1 MSMILPINL
10 DGLLHCRGVESERVE
25 FKASWDPD
33 TTGLQVL
40 RTICAFANDYHNL
53 NGGYV
58 VIGAAEEDGRA
69 VLPAAGLSAEQ
80 IDAAQQWIRGNCNR
94 LDPSYPP
101 VLSPETIG
109 DRLVLVV
116 WAPASEMRPHRAPD
130 ATRGTRRYWIR
141 LGSETVDAEQRSDLL
156 QGLIQQTARVPW
168 DDRRT
173 SDARVEDI
181 REARVREYLR
191 DIRSGL
197 LDGPDAREIYRRM
210 RITARV
216 NDHEVPKNAGL
227 LFFSNDPGHWF
238 RGAKIEV
245 VQFAAD
251 RGGDVQEE
259 RIFGGTLVDQLRGCL
274 NHLDNFSTYHLQK
287 QRDRSQV
294 RGWVSYPLPALRETL
309 VNAVYHRG
317 YDVDQP
323 EPTKVHLYPNRVEI
337 ISYPGPVPGIEAHH
351 LVPNAQ
357 ARPVP
362 ARNRRIGEFLKEL
375 GLAEGRLTGLPRVFR
390 EMEANG
396 SPIPRFE
403 FDEQRTFF
411 QATLPAHPEYGALSA
426 LRDAA
431 HLRTLGEH
439 EEAFR
444 RIESTWMSNQTS
456 AILASEMIRA
466 CAERHEIERA
476 EEILDTFQAGGPEYA
491 VPHVVNTLV
500 DVLID
505 TGGEHEKRK
514 ALELLG
520 RDHPALF
527 GQDAIDAAILARRAR
542 DSRVAHRYFERAGEM
557 VYADARALLEF
568 AQTKIWLSGSAHRS
582 RQHDSSRRF
591 LNEARALLERVIQLD
606 ASPTRH
612 AWAWRELART
622 RNWSR
627 APAREVEEAYRRA
640 IECLPNEPRFVR
652 ELQKFRASRR
662 RTLERD

>member
-1 MSMILPINL
+1 MSAILPINL
-10 DGLLHCRGVESERVE
+10 DDLLQCRGVESERVE
-25 FKASWDPD
+25 FKASWGPD
-33 TTGLQVL
+33 TTGPQVL

-53 NGGYV
+53 NGGYI
-58 VIGAAEEDGRA
+58 VIGVAEADGRA
-69 VLPAAGLSAEQ
+69 VLPPAGLSAAQ
-80 IDAAQQWIRGNCNR
+80 IEAAQQWVRGNCNR
-94 LDPSYPP
+94 LDPPYPP
-101 VLSPETIG
+101 ILSPETVG

-130 ATRGTRRYWIR
+130 ASRGSRRYWIR
-141 LGSETVDAEQRSDLL
+141 LGSETVDAEQRGDLIR
-156 QGLIQQTARVPW
+156 GLIQQTARVPW

-181 REARVREYLR
+181 REAKVREYLR

-197 LDGPDAREIYRRM
+197 LDEPNAREVYRRM

-227 LFFSNDPGHWF
+227 LFFSNDPVNWF

-251 RGGDVQEE
+251 RAGDVQEE
-259 RIFGGTLVDQLRGCL
+259 RTFGGGLVDQLRDCL
-274 NHLDNFSTYHLQK
+274 NYLENFSTYHLQK

-309 VNAVYHRG
+309 VNAVYHRS

-323 EPTKVHLYPNRVEI
+323 EPTKVHLYPNRVEV
-337 ISYPGPVPGIEAHH
+337 ISYPGPVPGIEARH

-357 ARPVP
+357 PRAVP

-390 EMEANG
+390 AMEANG
-396 SPIPRFE
+396 SPTPRFE

-411 QATLPAHPEYGALSA
+411 QVTLPAHPEYGALSA

-444 RIESTWMSNQTS
+444 RIESTWMSNQAS
-456 AILASEMIRA
+456 AILAAEMIRA
-466 CAERHEIERA
+466 YAERQELERA
-476 EEILDTFQAGGPEYA
+476 EEVLDTFEASGPEHA
-491 VPHVVNTLV
+491 VPHVANTLV

-505 TGGEHEKRK
+505 AGGESETRK
-514 ALELLG
+514 ALQLL
-520 RDHPALF
+520 RQDRPALF
-527 GQDAIDAAILARRAR
+527 GRDAIDAAILARRAR
-542 DSRVAHRYFERAGEM
+542 DSRVAHRYFERAGET
-557 VYADARALLEF
+557 VYADPRALLEF
-568 AQTKIWLSGSAHRS
+568 AQTKIWLSGDAHRKRQYDS
-582 RQHDSSRRF
+582 RRRF

-606 ASPTRH
+606 ASPARH
-612 AWAWRELART
+612 GWAWRELART
-622 RNWSR
+622 RDWLR
-627 APAREVEEAYRRA
+627 APAREVEDAWRRA
-640 IECLPNEPRFVR
+640 IECLPNEPIFVR
-652 ELQKFRASRR
+652 ERQKFRASRR
-662 RTLERD
+662 